1 MHLCEVKLS
10 LCAHASGK
18 RSILSDVA
26 KSLSMVNVNL
36 AVDAVCDLVLANLSV
51 SYSANTFRFV

>member
-1 MHLCEVKLS
+1 MS
-10 LCAHASGK
+10 LRAHTSGK

-26 KSLSMVNVNL
+26 KSLSMVKVNL